1 MLSSVYNA
9 QTCSEW
15 QPGWQSQLSDIM
27 YGDICKAAHFLFY
40 FSWLHVHSSVL
51 NSWQTK
57 KSTEITNGMLKFPRL
72 AETKISVRIFL
83 GICKLLVTSNDVQLV
98 EAYE

>member
-1 MLSSVYNA
+1 
-9 QTCSEW
+9 
-15 QPGWQSQLSDIM
+15 
-27 YGDICKAAHFLFY
+27 
-40 FSWLHVHSSVL
+40 
-51 NSWQTK
+51 
-57 KSTEITNGMLKFPRL
+57 MLKFPRL